1 MKTPPSSRFLLAAM
15 LFLGLAPRAWSETA
29 TPSVTE
35 GPYYT
40 LSSANLVYS
49 NPTAYGSAHLHTTDG
64 TDNDMLLVY
73 TSSTSSASGT
83 ITKLSGYLINTSGT
97 PISGATVELWVAD
110 NNGIYWYVSS
120 SSGTNNFA
128 NRDRNFQGFG
138 TCTTNSTGYYEFLTI
153 RPGLYTGRIRH
164 YHLKVKVGSTLILTT
179 QFMPADEA
187 TSSSND
193 GIVAGLGSQIS
204 LCTYTPTSGSFTFNG
219 ATYTGLIVS
228 KNLVINY
235 AATTTAPAIT
245 TQPSSVSAAV
255 GGSASFTAAASGTT
269 PMTWQWYKTG
279 SGAISGATSATHTLS
294 NLVAANAGS
303 FYAVATNSAGSATTG
318 TATLTVTAASTPS
331 ITTGVTLP
339 GGVIG
344 VAYAQTLVASGGTA
358 PYAWTLASGALPAGL
373 QLSPAG
379 VLSGTPA
386 AAAVSTFTAQVS
398 DAAGVTASRAFTLAV
413 TATGTA
419 TKMIN
424 VSSRARVE
432 TGDNVVIAGFVVS
445 GTGTKHVLVRG
456 IGPGLAAAGISDPL
470 ANPTLT
476 VYDTTGT
483 ALNTNDDWRAQEAVI
498 TATGLAPS
506 NDRDAAISLTLAPG
520 AYTAILSGVSAG
532 TGTAIIEVYDLTT
545 SDSAIRV
552 VNLSTRARVLTGQN
566 VLIGGIVVQ
575 GTAGKR
581 FLVRA
586 LGPSLAAAGV
596 ANTLGDPTVQL
607 VNAAG
612 AVVAANDN
620 WATATNAAEVTAT
633 GLAPGSAA
641 ESALLVTLT
650 EGSYTVIVSG
660 AGGATGVALIEFYEL
675 P

>member
-1 MKTPPSSRFLLAAM
+1 M
-15 LFLGLAPRAWSETA
+15 LFLGLAPQAWAETA

-40 LSSANLVYS
+40 LASANLVYS

-64 TDNDMLLVY
+64 TDNDMVHVY
-73 TSSTSSASGT
+73 ASSTSIASGT
-83 ITKLSGYLINTSGT
+83 ITKLSGNLVNTSGT
-97 PISGATVELWVAD
+97 PISGATIELWVAD

-138 TCTTNSTGYYEFLTI
+138 TATTNTAGYYEFLTI

-187 TSSSND
+187 TATSND

-245 TQPSSVSAAV
+245 TQPASVSATV
-255 GGSASFTAAASGTT
+255 GAGASFTAASSGTT
-269 PMTWQWYKTG
+269 PITWQWYKTG
-279 SGAISGATSATHTLS
+279 SGAISGATSATYALS

-303 FYAVATNSAGSATTG
+303 YYAVATNSAGSATT
-318 TATLTVTAASTPS
+318 TAATLTVTAASTPS
-331 ITTGVTLP
+331 ITTGATLP

-344 VAYAQTLVASGGTA
+344 VAYSQTLGASGGTT
-358 PYAWTLASGALPAGL
+358 PYAWTLAAGTLPAGL
-373 QLSPAG
+373 QLSSAG
-379 VLSGTPA
+379 VLAGTPTTA
-386 AAAVSTFTAQVS
+386 ATSTFTVQVR
-398 DAAGVTASRAFTLAV
+398 DAAGAVAAKDFTLTV
-413 TATGTA
+413 TATGTT

-424 VSSRARVE
+424 VSSRARVD

-445 GTGTKHVLVRG
+445 GTGTKQVLVRG
-456 IGPGLAAAGISDPL
+456 IGPGLASAGITDPL

-476 VYDTTGT
+476 VYDATGA

-498 TATGLAPS
+498 TPTGLAPS
-506 NDRDAAISLTLAPG
+506 NDRDAALALTLAPG

-586 LGPSLAAAGV
+586 LGPSLGAAGL
-596 ANTLGDPTVQL
+596 ANTLTDPSIQL
-607 VNAAG
+607 VNSAG
-612 AVVAANDN
+612 TPVATNDN
-620 WATATNAAEVTAT
+620 WATATNAADVTAT
-633 GLAPGSAA
+633 GLAPGDSR

-650 EGSYTVIVSG
+650 EGAYTVILSG
-660 AGGATGVALIEFYEL
+660 AGGSTGVALIEFYEL